1 MKISLFLRCTLL
13 TLFVCCLSAIAQD
26 STQLGLPEGAIARL
40 GKGTLGKIHF
50 SPNDSRL
57 AVSSSIGIW
66 FYDPQTGKALDL
78 LRYTNGVPPFA
89 FAYSPDGNTIASA
102 STNKMTVLTGRIESR
117 LPSISGNIVQMRD
130 VTTGEK
136 EPPSVYR
143 RSMLR
148 MSYSRPMETPSLRQE
163 NRTTRY
169 IYGTLRQERLKAPSK
184 G

>member
-1 MKISLFLRCTLL
+1 MKISFFLRCALL

-50 SPNDSRL
+50 SPNGSRL

-102 STNKMTVLTGRIESR
+102 STNKMTVLTGTRKAR
-117 LPSISGNIVQMRD
+117 LPSISGHIVQMRD

-136 EPPSVYR
+136 
-143 RSMLR
+143 
-148 MSYSRPMETPSLRQE
+148 
-163 NRTTRY
+163 RTTVSVQ
-169 IYGTLRQERLKAPSK
+169 TQHVANVVFAPDGNTIATARK
-184 G
+184 QDNTVYLWDAATGKT